1 MTDSPIIAQ
10 GKATPASQP
19 RWRRAVCTVAVLG
32 GWGVAVAVSAP
43 LAGVPEGAVATL
55 TLVTV
60 AAWWAAVVV
69 VILSDLRDYIIP
81 DRASLTIAVLG
92 LVQAAAVP
100 LLVGEGWIEAALAGT
115 AAAWT
120 GIVGFALFWLVGYL
134 FRRFGTRDALG
145 FGDVKLAGASAIWL
159 APADAAV
166 ALEIAALGA
175 VLALLAAHARK
186 PATDPGSLRNTA
198 VPFGAFMAPA
208 AWLVFVVG
216 PAVRDATGLASW

>member
-1 MTDSPIIAQ
+1 MTDDPVIIR
-10 GKATPASQP
+10 GNATAAAQP
-19 RWRRAVCTVAVLG
+19 RWPRAVCTVALLG

-43 LAGVPEGAVATL
+43 LAGVPERAVATL

-69 VILSDLRDYIIP
+69 VVLSDLRDYIIP
-81 DRASLTIAVLG
+81 DRASLTIAALG
-92 LVQAAAVP
+92 LAQAATVP
-100 LLVGEGWIEAALAGT
+100 LLVGEGWTEAALAGA

-175 VLALLAAHARK
+175 VLALLVVHARK
-186 PATDPGSLRNTA
+186 PANDAGSLRNTA

-208 AWLVFVVG
+208 AWLVFVAG